1 MSPTKNSLYVQTVNI
16 ILPNDGLYIIFCIF
30 AIEISKR
37 LYMSKKYRNIENEPD
52 MASEPFLTPEQ
63 HITHHEGGYRCYTQE
78 EKDSS
83 TRERVMASTVSVDEY
98 FDELISLVHEDYA
111 NLCL

>member
-1 MSPTKNSLYVQTVNI
+1 
-16 ILPNDGLYIIFCIF
+16 
-30 AIEISKR
+30 
-37 LYMSKKYRNIENEPD
+37 MSKKYRNIENEPD
-52 MASEPFLTPEQ
+52 MASEPFLTQEQ
-63 HITHHEGGYRCYTQE
+63 YITLHKGYRSCSQ

-111 NLCL
+111 NL